1 MDVERGVAPDA
12 PAPFP
17 IHAALTERLLA
28 TPAAQHDADV
38 AHALAVCAGFS
49 YADLKTM
56 LLMAARVGLGRANGV
71 RVAQV
76 VDAMYVFSTA
86 YLLQSA
92 CGRVVVLVYRG
103 TELANVGNWL
113 ADVDV
118 GDETLSVGGEPSR
131 VHAGFHRNLRA
142 TRAAVLEQLAL
153 AAAGRSLADPDAR
166 VDHPLEA
173 LYVAGHSLGGAMAAL
188 FALTLAA
195 DAPCA
200 GALRAV
206 YTYGQPLVVG
216 GPLTGSAGG
225 VSGRLFRHVRARDP
239 IPALPLASWGRLVHC
254 GIEIRET
261 ADGWAPSPE
270 VTAQMSGWWGAWRS
284 LSALFAGEKR
294 RRALRYALTEHG
306 PHKYIAGLRPPG
318 RVSEF
323 GD

>member
-1 MDVERGVAPDA
+1 MDVERGVAADV

-17 IHAALTERLLA
+17 IHADLTERLRS
-28 TPAAQHDADV
+28 TPPRRDAAV

-71 RVAQV
+71 RVSQV

-118 GDETLSVGGEPSR
+118 GDEALQVAGEPLR

-142 TRAAVLEQLAL
+142 TRAGVLEQLAL

-166 VDHPLEA
+166 VDHPLET

-195 DAPCA
+195 DAPFA

-216 GPLTGSAGG
+216 GPLPGPAAG
-225 VSGRLFRHVRARDP
+225 VAERVFRHVRARDP
-239 IPALPLASWGRLVHC
+239 IPALPLASWGALKHYGV
-254 GIEIRET
+254 EFRES
-261 ADGWAPSPE
+261 ADGWLPSQE
-270 VTAQMSGWWGAWRS
+270 ATTQLSGWWGAWRAM
-284 LSALFAGEKR
+284 SALFAGEKR

-306 PHKYIAGLRPPG
+306 PHKYIAGLRPAG
-318 RVSEF
+318 RVTEF